1 MKPLVEL
8 GGVTVQPH
16 CWGIYPM
23 IQTLQPLLGGV
34 SLAGLK
40 PPYGGHI
47 SARGGA
53 EGMVDGMFLS
63 YLLT

>member
-16 CWGIYPM
+16 CGGIYPM

-34 SLAGLK
+34 SLK

-53 EGMVDGMFLS
+53 DGMVDGMFLS